1 MQHLWRRVLHIS
13 EYVLVSAL
21 FMDTNQSS
29 IGIVWK
35 RVVKQKAPHVLII
48 YMVYLQ
54 N

>member
-1 MQHLWRRVLHIS
+1 MQHLWRRVLHIN
-13 EYVLVSAL
+13 ENVPVSAV
-21 FMDTNQSS
+21 FMDTNNSS

-35 RVVKQKAPHVLII
+35 RVVKQKSPHVLII